1 MDRSSPSNLPAL
13 VRLLDEDAEVRR
25 DAVESLDPRPLP
37 ARFALRQALLGDE
50 DADVRAAAAQ
60 KLGELRS
67 RRFAHAF
74 VEALEDPMPSVRD
87 RAYRALA
94 RLVPRGTA
102 RVPLSSGQS
111 PDDSPPE
118 AISLRDLAERPLGAL
133 ESRDVLPHAARAIR
147 KEPVWWVRR
156 SAVRAVAAAGGKEA
170 LPLLVESLADP
181 FWRVRHAAVQAL
193 VVLGED
199 DSEVRD
205 EVAQAAAKD
214 EAGTVS
220 SAAHYLRAAWAGVV
234 DTPAA
239 TASPPVFLSEG
250 LADEDPAVVT
260 ARLEKADPSVVPAAA
275 LVAWLGDPHAA
286 LRALA
291 RRRLRE
297 RNDPDALLLA
307 LRWLDEPRVPHAA
320 AEVRAVLDRLG
331 SAEDLPLARRVL
343 AADPPSP
350 GALAW
355 AAEVLAVRG
364 NAEDVGRVRELAK
377 GGAPAVRA
385 AAVTGLL
392 REQRSLPIVLGAL
405 DDPDEEVRA
414 AALAGWERRPGAPRI
429 LAAWAEA
436 LVASAPRAVSA
447 RERRAVAEAAALLGD
462 DGLLARAMADA
473 DPAIRAV
480 ALAARAASGELP
492 PAECASALADEDPW
506 IRAAVLD
513 AVAALAAAVSDA
525 DPWIRRQ
532 AVTLVFRSRDILA
545 AEDVRA
551 CALASA
557 LAPDPFLRAR
567 AADLLAPEDDAVDPE
582 ALRALLRLSQ
592 DRTPMVR
599 AAAASA
605 LEGVA
610 GLEDRLLALLDP
622 SKPEPDEAVR
632 TSAYTWLLRDGDD
645 RALARLVA
653 ALMPGAE
660 GALVKA
666 HLEALTLVLPD
677 EAFSKQ
683 PSLAEHR
690 PASPPAAAEPPRRRP
705 PAPARP
711 EGVTLRPLGT
721 TGLFVSPL
729 VVSGAHGLVA
739 SSFADAR
746 EAGVNA
752 FFWEPRYHE
761 LTRFLRSRRA
771 GREGLVV
778 VAGTYHSGPEA
789 LRADVER
796 TLARLRVDWIDVF
809 LLFWVRSPDR
819 LADEDYGAL
828 ARLREEGKLR
838 AFGFSTHDRAIAV
851 SALQKHPW
859 PVVMTRHSAAHPG
872 AESQLLPEALAR
884 GTGVLTFTA
893 TSYGRL
899 LRPASGD
906 ETKPPSAPDCYRY
919 SLTQSGVCATLT
931 APRSHRELVENLTVL
946 ARPTLPED
954 ALPLLRA
961 HGERVRAETRRFD
974 ALVRRAP
981 GGPRDRLRA
990 LLEEDTTRPDDA
1002 LPPEPKM

>member
-1 MDRSSPSNLPAL
+1 MDRSSPASPPAL
-13 VRLLDEDAEVRR
+13 VRLLDDDAEARR
-25 DAVESLDPRPLP
+25 DAAETLDPRPLP
-37 ARFALRQALLGDE
+37 ARFALRQAMLGDE

-67 RRFAHAF
+67 RRFASAF
-74 VEALEDPMPSVRD
+74 VEALDDVMPSVRD

-94 RLVPRGTA
+94 RL
-102 RVPLSSGQS
+102 
-111 PDDSPPE
+111 
-118 AISLRDLAERPLGAL
+118 
-133 ESRDVLPHAARAIR
+133 ESRDVLPYAARAIR

-156 SAVRAVAAAGGKEA
+156 SAVRAAAAAGGKEA
-170 LPLLVESLADP
+170 LSLLVEALADP

-199 DSEVRD
+199 DFEVRD
-205 EVAQAAAKD
+205 AVSQAAAKD
-214 EAGTVS
+214 PTGTVA
-220 SAAHYLRAAWAGVV
+220 SAAHYLGAAWAGAA

-239 TASPPVFLSEG
+239 AASPPVQLAEG

-260 ARLEKADPSVVPAAA
+260 ARLEKADPSLVPAAA
-275 LVAWLGDPHAA
+275 LVAWLGDPHAS

-331 SAEDLPLARRVL
+331 SGEDLPLARRVL
-343 AADPPSP
+343 TADPPSP

-364 NAEDVGRVRELAK
+364 NAEDLERVRGLAK
-377 GGAPAVRA
+377 SGAPGLRA

-392 REQRSLPIVLGAL
+392 RDQRSLPVVLGAL

-414 AALAGWERRPGAPRI
+414 AALAGWERRPGSPRI
-429 LAAWAEA
+429 LGAWAEA
-436 LVASAPRAVSA
+436 LVAAAPRAVSV

-462 DGLLARAMADA
+462 DALLARAAEGA
-473 DPAIRAV
+473 DPATRAV
-480 ALAARAASGELP
+480 ALAARAAGGDLP
-492 PAECASALADEDPW
+492 PVERVRALADEDPW

-513 AVAALAAAVSDA
+513 AEASLAAAVSDA
-525 DPWIRRQ
+525 DPWLRRQ
-532 AVTLVFRSRDILA
+532 AMTLVFRDRKNLA
-545 AEDVRA
+545 PDDVRA

-557 LAPDPFLRAR
+557 LATDPFLRAR
-567 AADLLAPEDDAVDPE
+567 AADLLAPEDESLHPE
-582 ALRALLRLSQ
+582 AFRTLLRLSQ
-592 DRTPMVR
+592 DRAPMVR

-605 LEGVA
+605 LEAVV

-622 SKPEPDEAVR
+622 AKPEPDEAVR

-653 ALMPGAE
+653 ALAPGAE

-683 PSLAEHR
+683 PSLVQHR
-690 PASPPAAAEPPRRRP
+690 PASPPAAAEPARKRAPV
-705 PAPARP
+705 PARP
-711 EGVTLRPLGT
+711 EGVTLRPLGA

-746 EAGVNA
+746 DAGVNA

-771 GREGLVV
+771 GREGLVL
-778 VAGTYHSGPEA
+778 VAGTYHSGPDA

-796 TLARLRVDWIDVF
+796 TLARLRIDWIDVF

-819 LADEDYGAL
+819 LADDDYEAL
-828 ARLREEGKLR
+828 ARLRDEGKLR
-838 AFGFSTHDRAIAV
+838 AFGFSTHDRAVAV

-872 AESQLLPEALAR
+872 AETFFLPEALAR

-899 LRPASGD
+899 LRPAPGD
-906 ETKPPSAPDCYRY
+906 APETRPPSAPDCYRY
-919 SLTQSGVCATLT
+919 SLTQPGVSATLT
-931 APRSHRELVENLTVL
+931 APRSHRELLENLTVL

-954 ALPLLRA
+954 ALPALRA
-961 HGERVRAETRRFD
+961 HGERIRAETRRFD